1 MHGRLKIKTTAEQA
15 AEKQKERAEKKKLY
29 LAGLTKAFAK
39 RKSGIH
45 DEEGLKI
52 TAQLVAANPDAATL
66 WNFRREILLAMKGDD
81 QELWEKLLKGEMT
94 LVENCLMKNHK
105 SYGAWH
111 HRCWVME
118 NFPSP
123 PWAAEIA
130 LCDKY
135 LKADERNFHCWD
147 YRRFVVAGSDQ
158 QPEDELKVSQHLIE
172 HNLSNYSAW
181 HYRSKLL
188 PQVYPPP
195 PNTPH
200 PISENAL
207 IKELKT
213 VVEAVFTDPSDQSP
227 WFFLQWLV
235 NRQEKTPRMLQ
246 VGYVRN
252 KGDTGQLICVFSQ
265 PVPRTE
271 VPLVRVDGSESDEN
285 LLWYSPICEQF
296 SSVWVAKLQ
305 LSLEEAHTVIMNI
318 SSSMKKSISVDVGP
332 TQAIEWVTA
341 LEACGEELSDTTR
354 STLEEVK
361 ENCVTLDEL
370 DPGNKWVLLT
380 LVDVMW
386 ALDSHTHQKKI
397 HSYLSQLQELDPL
410 RSKYYLDMK
419 SKLTMETA
427 LQHHRIVAEIGSK
440 FQLSNSHLTRITLSH
455 LLASTIS
462 VDLSCNDLISISPLQ
477 NLVACRI
484 LNLDNN
490 QIQNLA
496 PLASLTNLETLSVA
510 NNKIDNLDQLKVL
523 KGLPNLIELNVSSNR
538 ICDLENVDEDIR
550 EVLPQIQSLI
560 LR

>member
-15 AEKQKERAEKKKLY
+15 AEKQKERAEKRKLY

-39 RKSGIH
+39 RTSGIH

-52 TAQLVAANPDAATL
+52 TAQLLIVNPDVSTL
-66 WNFRREILLAMKGDD
+66 WNFRREILLAMKGED
-81 QELWEKLLKGEMT
+81 QESWEKSLTGEMT
-94 LVENCLMKNHK
+94 MVENCLMKNHK

-118 NFPSP
+118 NFSSP
-123 PWAAEIA
+123 PWTAELA

-135 LKADERNFHCWD
+135 LKVDERNFHCWD

-188 PQVYPPP
+188 PEVYPPP

-200 PISENAL
+200 PISEHAL

-227 WFFLQWLV
+227 WFFLRWLV

-252 KGDTGQLICVFSQ
+252 KENAGLLICVFSQ
-265 PVPRTE
+265 PVLETE
-271 VPLVRVDGSESDEN
+271 VALVRVDGSDSDEP
-285 LLWYSPICEQF
+285 LLWYTPNNEKYSY
-296 SSVWVAKLQ
+296 VWVAKLQ
-305 LSLEEAHTVIMNI
+305 LSSDEAHAVQINI
-318 SSSMKKSISVDVGP
+318 NSSMKKTLSVDVGS

-341 LEACGEELSDTTR
+341 LDVCGEELSDTTR

-397 HSYLSQLQELDPL
+397 HSYLSQLEELDPL
-410 RSKYYLDMK
+410 RSTYYLDMK
-419 SKLTMETA
+419 SKLAMETA
-427 LQHHRIVAEIGSK
+427 LKQHRIIAESGSK
-440 FQLSNSHLTRITLSH
+440 FQLSDYHLTRITLSH
-455 LLASTIS
+455 LLASTAN
-462 VDLSCNDLISISPLQ
+462 VDLSCNNLTSISSLE
-477 NLVACRI
+477 NLVACRM

-496 PLASLTNLETLSVA
+496 PLASLTSLETLSLA
-510 NNKIDNLDQLKVL
+510 NNRIENLDQIKFLE
-523 KGLPNLIELNVSSNR
+523 GLPTLTELNVSSNP
-538 ICDLENVDEDIR
+538 ICDLQNIDEDIKKT
-550 EVLPQIQSLI
+550 LPNVRSLI
-560 LR
+560 LC